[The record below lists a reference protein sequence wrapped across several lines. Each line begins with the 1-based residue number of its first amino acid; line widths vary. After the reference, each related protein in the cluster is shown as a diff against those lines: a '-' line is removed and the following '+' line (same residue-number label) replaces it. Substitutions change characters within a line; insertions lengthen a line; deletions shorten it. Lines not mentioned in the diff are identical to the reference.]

1 MVRPSI
7 SLRRS
12 GAGAFPRRRADADS
26 WHDRDV
32 PSLFASYLR
41 VYEPLAAFDR
51 GRQLYWR
58 RYVQEGRAVAPL
70 EGPGRQRT
78 AVLEALGPTWTK
90 LPELP
95 DEAYALETADGL
107 LVCPWN
113 LRVRVAE
120 AALSAR
126 DGVPGVL
133 ADAFV
138 PPVFAGLAQSVVD
151 DWRSG
156 DNGLQRGTPR
166 LHEQVST
173 WGVPLRWFVFV
184 DLTERELSGPAGKRV
199 LRYRTDMTKA
209 RRRANRAHSV
219 LRRGIGNAPIT
230 TAVEETA
237 RWLEEFHT
245 RSVVELDY
253 GGLVSLLSDEAL
265 TEDDSP
271 GLVAAGLAA
280 VGRGDAEG
288 AAAVYE
294 RLVERWRAIQL
305 LERCN

>member
-1 MVRPSI
+1 MNK
-7 SLRRS
+7 RS
-12 GAGAFPRRRADADS
+12 GDRDTGGQGEHNVTDP
-26 WHDRDV
+26 WHDRGV

-51 GRQLYWR
+51 EKQLYWR
-58 RYVQEGRAVAPL
+58 RYVKEGRAVAPL
-70 EGPGRQRT
+70 EGPGLQRT
-78 AVLEALGPTWTK
+78 AVLGALGSGWTR

-95 DEAYALETADGL
+95 DEAYIMETDDTL

-120 AALSAR
+120 AALTAR
-126 DGVPGVL
+126 DGVPSVI

-138 PPVFAGLAQSVVD
+138 PAVFAGLAKTVVE

-156 DNGLQRGTPR
+156 SHVLERGLPR
-166 LHEQVST
+166 VHEQAAT

-184 DLTERELSGPAGKRV
+184 DLSERELSTRPGRRV
-199 LRYRTDMTKA
+199 LRYRTSISKA

-219 LRRGIGNAPIT
+219 LRRALGEAPIT
-230 TAVEETA
+230 LAVGETA
-237 RWLEEFHT
+237 QWLEEFHQ
-245 RSVVELDY
+245 RSIVELDY
-253 GGLVSLLSDEAL
+253 GGLVRLMPDESLID
-265 TEDDSP
+265 DDSP

-280 VGRGDAEG
+280 VARGDADS
-288 AAAVYE
+288 ATTAYE
-294 RLVERWRAIQL
+294 RLVERWRVIQL